1 MIEVNKPNP
10 FKVLELPRHAS
21 NEDIVCRGRELSELA
36 TSDEQRLLCRWAV
49 EQLITKPLTRLEHEL
64 FEVPGAQYQDPEW
77 DRFLRRHRRNP
88 VDLTAL
94 AQNSPSPTLRDFN
107 LALLIQWFL
116 EGLLALP
123 RADLGKALEHLPV
136 SLDCGPPPLEVRHVI
151 FG

>member
-10 FKVLELPRHAS
+10 FKVLELPRQAS

-36 TSDEQRLLCRWAV
+36 TSDEQRLLYRWAV
-49 EQLITKPLTRLEHEL
+49 EQLITNPLTRLEHEL
-64 FEVPGAQYQDPEW
+64 FEVPGAQYEDPEW
-77 DRFLRRHRRNP
+77 DHFLRRHQRNP
-88 VDLTAL
+88 VNLTAL
-94 AQNSPSPTLRDFN
+94 AQKSPPPTLTDFN

-116 EGLLALP
+116 DELLNLP
-123 RADLGKALEHLPV
+123 QADLGKALEHLPF